1 MKTVHC
7 LDPDHQTNLN
17 HWKNAFCLDE
27 FGYPKEQTAKV
38 FYTKGKLNDHYG
50 EHELLV
56 KLVCFVNDRNYP
68 LKAFFFKNNTYPLCT
83 FPRGDLILKV
93 VDTNYKPEVVNAFV
107 DNDGG
112 LSIKGLEKHFR
123 KNVTSQLL
131 VNLRHHHK
139 NTGEFKCI
147 DFTFELWGE
156 E

>member
-7 LDPDHQTNLN
+7 LDPDHQANLN
-17 HWKNAFCLDE
+17 HWKNSFCFDE
-27 FGYPKEQTAKV
+27 FGYLIEQTEKV

-56 KLVCFVNDRNYP
+56 KLFCFVSDRNYL

-93 VDTNYKPEVVNAFV
+93 VNTNYKPEVVNAFV

-131 VNLRHHHK
+131 VNLRHYHK
-139 NTGEFKCI
+139 NMGEFKYI
-147 DFTFELWGE
+147 DFTFKLWGE